1 MHNAHLDQ
9 MAEIASDTATNESFM
24 AQYGWLDRQ
33 PVTEERSGNCRN
45 SENLG
50 KIQPDVTPKLA

>member
-1 MHNAHLDQ
+1 

-45 SENLG
+45 SEDLG
-50 KIQPDVTPKLA
+50 KVLPDVTP